1 MVFNSR
7 DYKWKILVSDVLKP
21 TYLTLCSVTDIVK
34 VLQLYN
40 LQIQLRRRF
49 NAFGKSIPMGPRH
62 SGQSAIA
69 YARA

>member
-1 MVFNSR
+1 MVFNGR

-40 LQIQLRRRF
+40 LQIQLR
-49 NAFGKSIPMGPRH
+49 KSIPMGPRH